1 MSAADTPGA
10 EGHRS
15 SGGHEV
21 LEGIEVLEVT
31 LAAEGSAPVDWKR
44 IEVAETVPIEVADTV
59 PTTID
64 VAETVRI
71 EDIQLD
77 EQETVPATIDDAE
90 TVHDMEA
97 SKDDDTV
104 NDLAG
109 GWEDDMEAWLRKQQ
123 SMVHPWINWNL
134 FGNFDAVHERVDEL
148 VKAPLSEV
156 AEIKVGI
163 TESPVWR
170 MTGHPDLRRG
180 KCSMIGHEIRF
191 ANMECVF
198 TGFGYEAAD
207 LETSIINSF
216 KGHDKVVNERPG
228 GDGPIN
234 RFMVVYI
241 LHNNLEE
248 LVNFRS
254 SERKRWLKGRTIVSK
269 GAKP

>member
-1 MSAADTPGA
+1 MKG
-10 EGHRS
+10 
-15 SGGHEV
+15 V
-21 LEGIEVLEVT
+21 EVLEVT
-31 LAAEGSAPVDWKR
+31 LAAEGSAPVDWNR
-44 IEVAETVPIEVADTV
+44 IDVAETVPMTIEVAGAV

-64 VAETVRI
+64 VAQTVRI
-71 EDIQLD
+71 DVIQID
-77 EQETVPATIDDAE
+77 EQETVPTTTDVAE
-90 TVHDMEA
+90 TVRIDVIQIDEQTEDLA
-97 SKDDDTV
+97 VKEGLVVKDD
-104 NDLAG
+104 LAV
-109 GWEDDMEAWLRKQQ
+109 GWQDDMDAWLRTQQ
-123 SMVHPWINWNL
+123 SMVHPWIEWNL
-134 FGNFDAVHERVDEL
+134 FGNFDAVHGRVDDL

-170 MTGHPDLRRG
+170 MTGHPSLRRG

-198 TGFGYEAAD
+198 SGFGYEAAD

-216 KGHDKVVNERPG
+216 QGHDKLVNERPG

-241 LHNNLEE
+241 LHNNLTE

-254 SERKRWLKGRTIVSK
+254 SERKRWLKGRAIVSK